1 MIHSR
6 IRILLVEDDPDDVW
20 VMRNLLSDRWDGPF
34 ELVQVELLSTG
45 VERCAEGRFDVIL
58 LDLAL
63 PDSHGL
69 ETFFA
74 MHAHAGDVPIV
85 VLSGLDDEAAAVKAV
100 QAGAGLSG
108 ERQGRR
114 QSPGALH
121 SLCHRRGRRRR
132 AEAALR
138 DASEEFR
145 AAQEIQQRLY
155 PVRSP
160 SLPGFDIAGASFRP
174 RTPRATTSITFPC
187 WMGRWRSSWAMSA
200 ATAWARPC

>member
-1 MIHSR
+1 MKRRRSR
-6 IRILLVEDDPDDVW
+6 RSRPAQDYLVKGKVDDNLLV
-20 VMRNLLSDRWDGPF
+20 RSIRYAI
-34 ELVQVELLSTG
+34 
-45 VERCAEGRFDVIL
+45 ERR
-58 LDLAL
+58 
-63 PDSHGL
+63 
-69 ETFFA
+69 
-74 MHAHAGDVPIV
+74 
-85 VLSGLDDEAAAVKAV
+85 
-100 QAGAGLSG
+100 
-108 ERQGRR
+108 
-114 QSPGALH
+114 
-121 SLCHRRGRRRR
+121 RRRR